1 MQRTDLLDAR
11 EAQQTYE
18 RPHWAVRAAQW
29 IVTTWRP
36 DAGWLVLL
44 ACIALA
50 ALPPGALGENRLEDL
65 RTIQVGLDLAGP
77 LAVVATWLWLG
88 WRRPPTPV
96 RARPWRALGAA
107 IGILLTG
114 LLVLSD
120 MLVGWAPSIAEVVQA
135 IRTNGWTALA
145 QQAINDWMVMIT
157 RFGLWWQG
165 VRAGGAAQD
174 NLIFAAVV
182 GTAFWLAGA
191 ASAWLARRV
200 RQGFLAAAPV
210 LWLMG
215 TMLLYT
221 PAGRGLML
229 TGVLLTLALH
239 LLLDQETLVRRWLA
253 AGLDFSPSLY
263 FDRLVA
269 SATIVAL
276 IVFLAV
282 VTPNWYVES
291 LVWGYYGLVEPAEQR
306 LNDIRDRLFPN
317 LRGTSRLRG
326 GGTLDGMPNEFL
338 LGAGSN
344 LGDKVVMY
352 VRTNDSIGYEDLY
365 GGAPFDLPPPPGHY
379 MRGVTLTTYDGRGW
393 SNPPATTR
401 LDYAANES
409 WSATEAAGRKQLV
422 QSITVLVNSSILY
435 GAPEQVEPG
444 INYDAEVR
452 ADGDLVALWSR
463 ARNYTIV
470 SSIPAV
476 SEADLTV
483 APSWGPD
490 LPLPAGYEIHLELP
504 DTITERTRQ
513 LAAEI
518 VDGHTSLYARAQ
530 AIEAYLRQYE
540 YDLEVDEP
548 PRQIED
554 VADYFLFDLLRGYC
568 DYYTT
573 AFIVLAR
580 LSGLPARFATGF
592 AVGSWDPLDGVW
604 IITEAEAHSWPEV
617 FFPDYGW
624 IPFEPT
630 AGRPEL
636 ARIGLPVA
644 RSVAAVPLPPPT
656 SAPPPEQSLWNWQ
669 LLFWLLPL
677 GLATWGALRVIDNWQ
692 QRRED
697 PWHGLL
703 RWGKRSGRPLA
714 DGETVLEYG
723 RGLASFIVEHQ
734 TQAADTGRVAA
745 REVTAL
751 SNAVNHLYYAP
762 DNERANAGAQAVE
775 HWQRLR
781 GYLPRLRIRR

>member
-1 MQRTDLLDAR
+1 MQQTDVIDAR
-11 EAQQTYE
+11 ERQLALD
-18 RPHWAVRAAQW
+18 RPHWAMRLAQW
-29 IVTTWRP
+29 VITRWRP
-36 DAGWLVLL
+36 DAGWLVFFV
-44 ACIALA
+44 CIALA
-50 ALPPGALGENRLEDL
+50 ALPPGALGENRLAEL
-65 RTIQVGLDLAGP
+65 RTIQVWLDLAGP

-88 WRRPPTPV
+88 WRRPPAPV
-96 RARPWRALGAA
+96 RQRPWRALGAA
-107 IGILLTG
+107 AGILLTG
-114 LLVLSD
+114 VLVLSD
-120 MLVGWAPSIAEVVQA
+120 MLVGWVPSLAEVIQA
-135 IRTNGWTALA
+135 IRTNGWATLF
-145 QQAINDWMVMIT
+145 QQVLNDWGVMFT

-174 NLIFAAVV
+174 NLIFAAVA
-182 GTAFWLAGA
+182 GATFWLAGST
-191 ASAWLARRV
+191 SAWLARRT
-200 RQGFLAAAPV
+200 RQGFLGAAPV

-221 PAGRGLML
+221 PGGRGLML

-239 LLLDQETLVRRWLA
+239 LLLDQEALMRGWVA

-269 SATIVAL
+269 SASVVAL
-276 IVFLAV
+276 FVFLAV
-282 VTPNWYVES
+282 ITPNWYMES
-291 LVWGYYGLVEPAEQR
+291 LVWGYYGLVEPAERR
-306 LNDIRDRLFPN
+306 LNDVRDRLFPN

-326 GGTLDGMPNEFL
+326 GGTLEGMPNEFL

-379 MRGVTLTTYDGRGW
+379 MRGVTLTSYDGRGW
-393 SNPPATTR
+393 SNPPSTTR
-401 LDYAANES
+401 IDYAANQP
-409 WSATEAAGRKQLV
+409 WSATEVAGRKQLV
-422 QSITVLVNSSILY
+422 QSITVLVNTSVLY

-452 ADGDLVALWSR
+452 ADGDLIALWSR

-476 SEADLTV
+476 SETDL
-483 APSWGPD
+483 AAALNWGPD
-490 LPLPAGYEIHLELP
+490 LPLPAGYDIHLDLP
-504 DTITERTRQ
+504 DVITERTRQ
-513 LAAEI
+513 LAHDLT
-518 VDGHTSLYARAQ
+518 DGEPTPYARAK
-530 AIEAYLRQYE
+530 AIETYLRQYE

-548 PRQIED
+548 PRSVEE
-554 VADYFLFDLLRGYC
+554 VADYFLFDLQRGYC

-580 LSGLPARFATGF
+580 LAGLPARFATGF

-604 IITEAEAHSWPEV
+604 IVTEAEAHSWPEV
-617 FFPDYGW
+617 FFPEYGW
-624 IPFEPT
+624 IAFEPT

-636 ARIGLPVA
+636 ARIGLPET

-656 SAPPPEQSLWNWQ
+656 LAPPPAPTAWNWQ
-669 LLFWLLPL
+669 MIFWLLPL
-677 GLATWGALRVIDNWQ
+677 GIVTWGALRMIDAWQ
-692 QRRED
+692 RQRED
-697 PWHGLL
+697 PWQGLL
-703 RWGKRSGRPLA
+703 RWGQRSGRPLG

-723 RGLASFIVEHQ
+723 RGLAGYIVERQ
-734 TQAADTGRVAA
+734 KEAADTGRVAA

-751 SNAVNHLYYAP
+751 SNAVNHLHYAP
-762 DNERANAGAQAVE
+762 DPQRDSAGALAIE